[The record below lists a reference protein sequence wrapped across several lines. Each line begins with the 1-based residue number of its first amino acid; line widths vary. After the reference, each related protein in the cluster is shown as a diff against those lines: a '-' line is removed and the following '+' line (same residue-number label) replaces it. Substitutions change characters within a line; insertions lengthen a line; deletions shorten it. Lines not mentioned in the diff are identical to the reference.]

1 MILRYTNT
9 ALLALTTV
17 LTLTG
22 LYGLVFALQGWAFE
36 LHRWAGWALV
46 ALVPWKAM
54 ISARSLRRGFG
65 PSFDRSFGILAS
77 VLLTLLIVLV
87 GGMATFWM
95 WRLEPEHLTV
105 LGLRDTL
112 ISWHWMI
119 GLLLLP
125 LFGLHSW
132 RSWPRPRRADFV
144 SRRGF
149 LYSLGLAAAGGVGW
163 LGGEALARARQTV
176 ERRFTGSREH
186 NSFEGNSF
194 PVTSMARDGEQPIDP
209 ASWALQLRGG
219 AVRPLQLDYQSLLA
233 LPQHELV
240 ATLDCTVGWFSDQ
253 RWRGVRLME
262 VLRQAGLEQPPAL
275 LRLEAQEGYSHLFT
289 PADTVEILLA
299 THVSG
304 ETLAHRHGYP
314 LRAVV
319 PSRRGWFWVKWL
331 TRVEV
336 VA

>member
-9 ALLALTTV
+9 ALLALTSV

-36 LHRWAGWALV
+36 AHRWAGWALV

-54 ISARSLRRGFG
+54 ISARSLRRGLG
-65 PSFDRSFGILAS
+65 RSFDRSWGILAS
-77 VLLTLLIVLV
+77 ILLTLLIVLV
-87 GGMATFWM
+87 GGMAVAWM
-95 WRLEPEHLTV
+95 WRLGPQQLTV

-112 ISWHWMI
+112 VSWHWMI

-132 RSWPRPRRADFV
+132 RSWPRPKRADFV

-149 LYSLGLAAAGGVGW
+149 LYSAGLTAAGGLGW

-186 NSFEGNSF
+186 NSFEGNRF
-194 PVTSMARDGEQPIDP
+194 PVTSMARDGDRPIEL
-209 ASWALQLRGG
+209 AGWALQVSGG
-219 AVRPLQLDYQSLLA
+219 SAQPLQLDYRSLLA
-233 LPQHELV
+233 LPRHELV

-253 RWRGVRLME
+253 RWGGVRLME
-262 VLRQAGLEQPPAL
+262 VLRQAGLERPPAL
-275 LRLEAQEGYSHLFT
+275 VRLVAQEGYSHLFT
-289 PADTVEILLA
+289 PADTIQILLA

-304 ETLAHRHGYP
+304 EPLDQRHGFP

-331 TRVEV
+331 TRVEL